1 MNTCTRCKIN
11 NPGKSEGHLVN
22 ECFRL
27 QKMNKEKHEKEE
39 KDKAGE
45 ANVTTEE
52 QKVRNK

>member
-1 MNTCTRCKIN
+1 
-11 NPGKSEGHLVN
+11 VN